1 MTRKTRIFLVPVIA
15 SIALGQPRLGPR
27 FEVASIR
34 IYPAGSVVPPETQG
48 LVVSPDGIR
57 ATHVV
62 LRGCLQGAYG
72 ILDVSGPAWITEES
86 YDIVAKTAAP
96 VARDQLMLMF
106 QALLEERF
114 QLKLRR
120 ETVNSSVGVLTVAKT
135 GTKNLR
141 RVEDD
146 GGFEIKRAGGRVEM
160 KNATIPN
167 LVNVLRSPFGN
178 MPMEPVVDQTGLS
191 GRYDLVLDLSG
202 FDLRGF
208 DGYQEMRA
216 ALFAY
221 VAEAVERSYGLK
233 LDRRTLP
240 QERLIVEAGNRV
252 PTEN

>member
-1 MTRKTRIFLVPVIA
+1 MA
-15 SIALGQPRLGPR
+15 SIALGQTSPRPR
-27 FEVASIR
+27 FEIASIR
-34 IYPAGSVVPPETQG
+34 MYPAGSVVPPETQG

-86 YDIVAKTAAP
+86 YDIVAKAATP
-96 VARDQLMLMF
+96 VPRDQLMVMF
-106 QALLEERF
+106 QTLLEERF

-120 ETVNSSVGVLTVAKT
+120 ETVDSSVGVLTVGKT

-146 GGFEIKRAGGRVEM
+146 GTFEIKRASGRVEL
-160 KNATIPN
+160 KNATIQN
-167 LVNVLRSPFGN
+167 FVNVLRSPFGN
-178 MPMEPVVDQTGLS
+178 MPIEPVVDQTGLS
-191 GRYDLVLDLSG
+191 GRYNMVLDLSG

-221 VAEAVERSYGLK
+221 VAEEVESSYGLK

-240 QERLIVEAGNRV
+240 QDRLVVVAGNKV